1 MHYAFTVLLALGLL
15 GTALASDTYHY
26 GQALDIAQVLRVETD
41 TSKHCGPVEA
51 RMTYRDSK
59 GAERVLRYRTLA
71 DACSTQN

>member
-1 MHYAFTVLLALGLL
+1 ME
-15 GTALASDTYHY
+15 S
-26 GQALDIAQVLRVETD
+26 D
-41 TSKHCGPVEA
+41 TSKHCGPVAA